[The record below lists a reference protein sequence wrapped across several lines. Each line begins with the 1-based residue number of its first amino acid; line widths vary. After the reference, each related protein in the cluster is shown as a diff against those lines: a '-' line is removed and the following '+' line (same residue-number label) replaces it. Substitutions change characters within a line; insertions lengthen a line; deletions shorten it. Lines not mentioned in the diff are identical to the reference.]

1 MLDLVLACIMLAAV
15 LLVTVYVGAATPS
28 LSPQGSYAV
37 YDGEEVAAARWF
49 MPRRNDS
56 SAALRDAASKLAAAS
71 GSGRDGT
78 SDALVDAAGLQAPG
92 GPGRWLLPVD
102 DSDMDAL
109 AGLLSSVNHCL
120 DAWSVYGLLQCMV
133 LLLLVLQLLVIWS
146 FQRRLGIVTHTLV
159 ASLPQLGHL
168 CLIFVL
174 CMALFAGLL
183 TMALGARAAPV
194 QSLAA
199 AWYDMFLGIL
209 AGSELTPSVLYPAG
223 YLQTG
228 AQRVLV
234 TLAYYMREAM
244 FTFVLINY
252 VMATLGTTFLA
263 VKKEAARRDREAKRS
278 HGRIGDGGIPD
289 DLARVVWPELL
300 AAAYTHFWSLFTP
313 GPSSGGGG
321 SGALTTG
328 RRAAGAAAGG
338 GGWWA
343 RLCGR
348 SGGQRDTGSSA
359 GVYVAEEVAEAGV
372 SSHRDIRL
380 RSYSLSRHSGHLSCS
395 MVRPWLRDVLP
406 TSLRYALLS
415 TKGPSGAS
423 LVDKVPAVK
432 VPVPL
437 EEQGEGEGRQHR
449 SRRRGRDQVAVAA
462 LDLDAFQEVVLGV
475 LGEGQALGADPAAG
489 AALTQQLEVLGR
501 KQGRALQQVAAHES
515 EGVERPKGWSE
526 AAAQL
531 AAGLKDA
538 EAVAGAV
545 VVTQAV
551 LRAVGVP
558 VPEDV
563 VLAAHTLLRE
573 QGLMRADLRGSDE
586 AAAAGLQAE
595 AEKLLEAGDDT
606 LAVHLNLF
614 ESLWSAVTAMERW
627 SMANAK
633 WHNKVVKEM
642 DVWMQH
648 NQQLLARHQ
657 LPGGAGNRSVGGWS
671 GASGSTGG
679 APESP
684 RRAAAAAMPNLQSL
698 FRGLVGGKTSGSSPP
713 PNPGPSSSA
722 SASGSSAPGSPASH
736 RMRAAADAATAANR
750 MRLLVGGAGSDNYQS
765 APGTPGKG
773 PYSPARA
780 PAVLLQLGEVGASM
794 AGAAGSSSGKGST
807 AGGPG
812 ELRQQASMQQG
823 AWPSLSLLS
832 GSQESRRLGSPSLR
846 EEGSG
851 SPGGRFSGDASSNA
865 RQLSSASP
873 GPSETGSA
881 SGSLRTTESHGA
893 SSTRGSM
900 AAAAAA
906 AAVAAQ
912 GQPRAA
918 SPSVRVRPN
927 SGLGSRLNTV
937 MLGGRVDKAD
947 EVQQVLTVSDDE
959 DN

>member
-1 MLDLVLACIMLAAV
+1 VLTRDGSWVLDLVLACIMLAAV

-28 LSPQGSYAV
+28 LTPQGAYAV

-56 SAALRDAASKLAAAS
+56 STAVRDAANKLAAAR
-71 GSGRDGT
+71 GSGGDA
-78 SDALVDAAGLQAPG
+78 SDALVDAAGLQMPG
-92 GPGRWLLPVD
+92 GPGRWLLPVED
-102 DSDMDAL
+102 GDMDAL
-109 AGLLSSVNHCL
+109 GALLSGVNRCL
-120 DAWSVYGLLQCMV
+120 NAWSVYGLLQCIV
-133 LLLLVLQLLVIWS
+133 LLLLVVQLLVIWS
-146 FQRRLGIVTHTLV
+146 FQRRLGIVTSTLV

-183 TMALGARAAPV
+183 TVALGARAAPV
-194 QSLAA
+194 QSLGA

-209 AGSELTPSVLYPAG
+209 AGSELTLHVLYPAG

-228 AQRVLV
+228 AERVLV

-244 FTFVLINY
+244 FAFVLINY

-263 VKKEAARRDREAKRS
+263 VKKEASRRDREAKRS
-278 HGRIGDGGIPD
+278 HGRTGDGGIPD
-289 DLARVVWPELL
+289 DLTRIVWPELL
-300 AAAYTHFWSLFTP
+300 AAAYARCRSMVTRGH
-313 GPSSGGGG
+313 SSGGGG
-321 SGALTTG
+321 GST
-328 RRAAGAAAGG
+328 AAAAAAAG

-343 RLCGR
+343 RLWGR
-348 SGGQRDTGSSA
+348 VRGHRDTGSSA
-359 GVYVAEEVAEAGV
+359 GVYEAEEVAEAGV

-380 RSYSLSRHSGHLSCS
+380 RSNSLSRPSGRLSCS
-395 MVRPWLRDVLP
+395 MVRPWLRDLMP
-406 TSLRYALLS
+406 TSLRYALAA
-415 TKGPSGAS
+415 KGHSGPT

-432 VPVPL
+432 VPVPV
-437 EEQGEGEGRQHR
+437 EPGEGSGSHHR
-449 SRRRGRDQVAVAA
+449 RRRRGRDQLAMAA

-475 LGEGQALGADPAAG
+475 LGEEGQSMDRGAG
-489 AALTQQLEVLGR
+489 AALMQQLEVLGR

-515 EGVERPKGWSE
+515 EGVERPRGWSE

-545 VVTQAV
+545 VVTQAI
-551 LRAVGVP
+551 LRAAGVP

-563 VLAAHTLLRE
+563 VLSAHTLLRE
-573 QGLMRADLRGSDE
+573 QGLMRADLSGSDE

-595 AEKLLEAGDDT
+595 AEKMLEAGDDT

-627 SMANAK
+627 SVANAK
-633 WHNKVVKEM
+633 WHTKVVKEM
-642 DVWMQH
+642 DVWHQH
-648 NQQLLARHQ
+648 NQQLLLRHQ
-657 LPGGAGNRSVGGWS
+657 LPGGYANRSVGGWS
-671 GASGSTGG
+671 GTSGSTGG

-684 RRAAAAAMPNLQSL
+684 RRAPAAAMPNLQSM
-698 FRGLVGGKTSGSSPP
+698 FRGLVGGKASSSAEAATGRSSAAQS
-713 PNPGPSSSA
+713 GPSS
-722 SASGSSAPGSPASH
+722 SGSSAPRSPASQQL
-736 RMRAAADAATAANR
+736 RSAAEALTATNR
-750 MRLLVGGAGSDNYQS
+750 LRLLVGGAGNENYQS
-765 APGTPGKG
+765 APGTPTRG
-773 PYSPARA
+773 PHSPARA
-780 PAVLLQLGEVGASM
+780 PAVLLQLGEAGSTSANALAS
-794 AGAAGSSSGKGST
+794 GSSSMS
-807 AGGPG
+807 AGAG
-812 ELRQQASMQQG
+812 EIRQQAAVQQG
-823 AWPSLSLLS
+823 GWPSLTLS
-832 GSQESRRLGSPSLR
+832 GGQDSRRGRSPSLR
-846 EEGSG
+846 EEGQG
-851 SPGGRFSGDASSNA
+851 SPGGRFAGDASNNA
-865 RQLSSASP
+865 RQLSSNSP
-873 GPSETGSA
+873 APSESGSP
-881 SGSLRTTESHGA
+881 SGSLRTTESHGS

-912 GQPRAA
+912 GPARTA

-937 MLGGRVDKAD
+937 MLGGRVDKVD